1 MQVTKKNKATIQRP
15 DFTVSKANQE
25 KAGQIYQNF
34 FTGTKRQLE
43 KNKGNFSTFSMV
55 KRAIAKDK
63 NDPTDAQIL
72 DVIKRFE
79 KDKVHSQVA
88 IQLSETAQGQAQNMQ
103 KLTLIKMIPFFISLI
118 GILVLGTLAAMQR
131 PFDIQSFEVLRYLI
145 PVGILV
151 PVFIWGMLKRTEA
164 KFEMLTVNILLQ
176 ASSAYAA
183 AKMQGKG
190 SVAAMQ
196 NLGEMRRKS
205 KAMEEKSKVKKK
217 DSKK

>member
-1 MQVTKKNKATIQRP
+1 MQVTKKNRATIQRP
-15 DFTVSKANQE
+15 DFSVSKANQE

-34 FTGTKRQLE
+34 YNGTKRQLE
-43 KNKGNFSTFSMV
+43 KNKGDFSTFSMV

-63 NDPTDAQIL
+63 NDPTDSHIL
-72 DVIKRFE
+72 EVIKRFE
-79 KDKVHSQVA
+79 KDRIHSQVA

-103 KLTLIKMIPFFISLI
+103 KLTLIKMIPFFVSLL
-118 GILVLGTLAAMQR
+118 GILVLGTLAAMQK
-131 PFDIQSFEVLRYLI
+131 PFDIQSFEVLRFLV
-145 PVGILV
+145 PMGILV
-151 PVFIWGMLKRTEA
+151 PVFIWGMMKRGEA
-164 KFEMLTVNILLQ
+164 KFDMLTVNILLQ

-190 SVAAMQ
+190 SIAAMQ

-205 KAMEEKSKVKKK
+205 KSMEAKTKKK